1 MKHEKMLKKA
11 LAKIETPEIQNVLS
25 GTAKEVKRT
34 KVRSPRKLGVMIT
47 AIVLCCCMVVG
58 VAAAVPAVIPI
69 ILEKLNA
76 PQVKENTKQ
85 LTEVPEG
92 YIGIYTK
99 EELVQLSREFS
110 DERKNYILMSD
121 IEFSDADYTEG
132 GICEGGFT
140 PIGSLTRQANATH
153 GGTYVVSSY
162 NVATFNGNGYV
173 IRNLKL
179 GADNLDRVGLFYDA
193 DTVINLGIED
203 CEINV
208 DFTDS
213 DMHDNY
219 YGYWGAIVGHARLVG
234 SCYVDGLR
242 VNIRLNVKDMGVRE
256 WVLDGTSG
264 TKIQSNPL
272 QFNVGG
278 LCGRSAYVDSCYV
291 NDAVISVAGE
301 GNEYAE
307 LNVGGIAGA
316 AYSCV
321 TSYFCGNINTDGA
334 AGFKNVSDNAINV
347 TTLADYVPII
357 LNEAA
362 WNELSNKVEQ
372 INGENEFR
380 FKMFKAYYMKRSLDD
395 ATNDKHLEFVTE
407 VLRSINDLNGG
418 VIDLESNR
426 VWYIF
431 DPTAS
436 HYEFSRIANVLLDA
450 FEGDKAALI
459 EFCSQHNAKCGQ
471 MYCYTVTEGQ
481 ALNSEVL
488 YGFDFD
494 TIWTFRD
501 GKPIQQIF
509 AH

>member
-1 MKHEKMLKKA
+1 MKHEKMFKKD
-11 LAKIETPEIQNVLS
+11 LAKIEIPEIEKMIPNATKEAKHK
-25 GTAKEVKRT
+25 TARA
-34 KVRSPRKLGVMIT
+34 PRKMGVMIT
-47 AIVLCCCMVVG
+47 AIVLCCCMVIG
-58 VAAAVPAVIPI
+58 VAAAAPAVIPI

-99 EELVQLSREFS
+99 EDLVQLSREFS
-110 DERKNYILMSD
+110 GKRKNYILMND
-121 IEFSDADYTEG
+121 IEFTDADYAAG
-132 GICEGGFT
+132 GICEGGFK
-140 PIGSLTRQANATH
+140 PIGSLTDYAEATH
-153 GGTYVVSSY
+153 GGTYLVNSY
-162 NVATFNGNGYV
+162 NVESFNGNGYV
-173 IRNLKL
+173 IKNLKL
-179 GADNLDRVGLFYDA
+179 YATELDRVGLFYDA
-193 DTVINLGIED
+193 DTVINLGIEN

-234 SCYVDGLR
+234 GCYVDGLN
-242 VNIRLNVKDMGVRE
+242 VNIRLNVKDMGVQQ
-256 WVLDGTSG
+256 WVLDGASG
-264 TKIQSNPL
+264 INIHSNPL

-291 NDAVISVAGE
+291 NDAVISVVGE

-321 TSYFCGNINTDGA
+321 TSYFCGNISTAGA
-334 AGFKNVSDNAINV
+334 AGFKTVSTNDISVA
-347 TTLADYVPII
+347 TLADYVPVI

-362 WNELSNKVEQ
+362 WNELSDKVEQ
-372 INGENEFR
+372 LYGANEFR
-380 FKMFKAYYMKRSLDD
+380 FKMFRAYYLKRNLDD
-395 ATNDKHLEFVTE
+395 VTNEDHLEFVTE
-407 VLRSINDLNGG
+407 ALNTINDLNGG
-418 VIDLESNR
+418 VMDLDSNR

-459 EFCSQHNAKCGQ
+459 EFCHKYNAKCGH
-471 MYCYTVTEGQ
+471 MYCYTVTDGQ
-481 ALNSEVL
+481 VLNSEVL